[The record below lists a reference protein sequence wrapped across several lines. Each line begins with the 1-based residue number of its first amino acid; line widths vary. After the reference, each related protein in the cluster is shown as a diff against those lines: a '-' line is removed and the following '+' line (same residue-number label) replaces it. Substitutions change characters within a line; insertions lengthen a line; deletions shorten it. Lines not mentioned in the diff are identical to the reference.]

1 MPPIVVAAVTSITVP
16 ILMRSPS
23 FFQIMT
29 VREDEVIIVEKP
41 HGNRIVE
48 HADGTRITTFYE
60 TCGALSV
67 RKGSVETGNIK
78 RGALNFLAFDISC
91 EAENCQNMY

>member
-1 MPPIVVAAVTSITVP
+1 MS
-16 ILMRSPS
+16 SPL

-41 HGNRIVE
+41 DGNKVVE

-60 TCGALSV
+60 KCEDLSV
-67 RKGSVETGNIK
+67 PEGSVETGSI
-78 RGALNFLAFDISC
+78 
-91 EAENCQNMY
+91 

>member
-1 MPPIVVAAVTSITVP
+1 MSSIVAAVTSITVP

-48 HADGTRITTFYE
+48 YADGTRITTFYE
-60 TCGALSV
+60 KCGDLPV
-67 RKGSVETGNIK
+67 RKGSVKTGNIK
-78 RGALNFLAFDISC
+78 RGALTFLALDISC
-91 EAENCQNMY
+91 EAESCQNIY